1 MRMADGDGDVVR
13 ALDAAALRAR
23 RNELVELI
31 ADAVD
36 GGASVGYVLPH
47 STPDYVHLWD
57 DVAAAVNAGECD
69 VLVCERGG
77 RIVGTV
83 QFAPCVKPNGRHR
96 GEVRKLLVLREMRG
110 EGIGARLMREVEALA
125 ARRGQRLLV
134 LDTRADSEAEH
145 LYRKLGWQAFGTV
158 PDYASDPDGTP
169 ADCVFFYK
177 RCGEGSP

>member
-1 MRMADGDGDVVR
+1 MADGEADVVR
-13 ALDAAALRAR
+13 ALDVAEFSER

-36 GGASVGYVLPH
+36 GGASVGYLLPH
-47 STPDYVHLWD
+47 STADYVRLWD
-57 DVAAAVNAGECD
+57 DVAHAVAGGECA
-69 VLVCERGG
+69 VLVCERDG
-77 RIVGTV
+77 RIIGTV
-83 QFAPCVKPNGRHR
+83 QFAPCGKPNGRHR
-96 GEVRKLLVLREMRG
+96 GEVRKLLVLREVRG

-158 PDYASDPDGTP
+158 PDYANDPDGAP

-177 RCGEGSP
+177 RCGEGTA